1 MNMANKHSTKLI
13 KKNVLVVFIALLFW
27 DVGSMVLGELNSLN
41 GVYLL
46 HAFSKAIHSGALQR
60 SLYYLNIDCLA
71 PRGRFLCHKPQN
83 RDQDL
88 EFFYLE
94 FHQYLSYI
102 LVCSYLKKIT

>member
-1 MNMANKHSTKLI
+1 MANKHSPKLI

-46 HAFSKAIHSGALQR
+46 HAFSKAFHSGALQR

-71 PRGRFLCHKPQN
+71 PRVV
-83 RDQDL
+83 
-88 EFFYLE
+88 FYV
-94 FHQYLSYI
+94 I
-102 LVCSYLKKIT
+102 KLKIEIRALNFINS